1 MLCQLQISHHRKRSS
16 FSLLSVSTL
25 SALLRTAFF
34 VVVALLKPPS
44 SLILSVKRFCA
55 LPAGRAGTFTFS
67 QVRSKSSA
75 PVRRFYSQHPTVNPA
90 HKGDDMAIRL
100 VLTITASQGKGSEL

>member
-1 MLCQLQISHHRKRSS
+1 MLCRLQISHHRKRSS

-44 SLILSVKRFCA
+44 SLILSVKRFCG

-75 PVRRFYSQHPTVNPA
+75 RKTLLFAISRR
-90 HKGDDMAIRL
+90 
-100 VLTITASQGKGSEL
+100 LTRHTKETIFFLLLF